1 LNEFILCVSEF
12 AASTKS
18 NLIVA
23 LPDSMPALKETSIII
38 EQEEGTKKHT
48 LVSSATES
56 SLNFASLLPGMYSIF
71 KMLS

>member
-1 LNEFILCVSEF
+1 MNLCCLSEF

-38 EQEEGTKKHT
+38 EQEEGMEKHT
-48 LVSSATES
+48 LVSSAAES
-56 SLNFASLLPGMYSIF
+56 SLNFASLVPGMFSIF
-71 KMLS
+71 KMLC